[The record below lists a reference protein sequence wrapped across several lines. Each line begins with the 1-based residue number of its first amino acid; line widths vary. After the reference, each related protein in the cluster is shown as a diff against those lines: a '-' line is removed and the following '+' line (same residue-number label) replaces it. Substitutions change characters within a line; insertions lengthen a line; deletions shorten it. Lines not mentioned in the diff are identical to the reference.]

1 MANLKKTFARKKVTL
16 KDVKMKPYMLG
27 NMIIKFEIPLQII
40 DEINEAY
47 DEKVET
53 LVSMNN
59 ELVGKIEEENEI
71 TNIIT
76 EDTKLLFIGCFQQY
90 LKSITKPSWGIHLQ
104 KAWVNEMKSGEYNPL
119 HFHSSAKS
127 DLGLSSVLMLKRP
140 DWYGVEA
147 SNEESPSNGWLE
159 FTGGNQDPLG
169 ISQFRVDAQV
179 GDFYVFPYTM
189 LHGVY
194 PFNSTDE
201 KRRTMSYNCDLV
213 KPPVKQMILKIIGFI
228 AIIYV
233 IVQYLPEIFEVA
245 DNCLG

>member
-1 MANLKKTFARKKVTL
+1 MAEETEHEVT
-16 KDVKMKPYMLG
+16 MMPYMLG
-27 NMIIKFEIPLQII
+27 SMILHFKLPMVVI
-40 DEINEAY
+40 DAINKSY
-47 DEKVET
+47 DEQVKD
-53 LVSMNN
+53 LQSWNKN
-59 ELVGKIEEENEI
+59 LVGKIEEEKLVNSLI
-71 TNIIT
+71 T
-76 EDTKLLFIGCFQQY
+76 DDMKVLFTGCFQQY
-90 LKSITKPSWGIHLQ
+90 MKSIQKPWWNVSLQ
-104 KAWVNEMKSGEYNPL
+104 HVWINEMKAGEYNPL

-213 KPPVKQMILKIIGFI
+213 KPPVK
-228 AIIYV
+228 
-233 IVQYLPEIFEVA
+233 
-245 DNCLG
+245 